1 MLLASSRTIPPA
13 PVLSAFSEPAKS
25 TRTIF
30 PVFDLLVQSHIV
42 VHLVILNLLKTR
54 KEMPLQLNYVF
65 QDAVRLVFLSQI
77 KNFLAVRFSLP
88 LPILTIRTTKL
99 TIKFCMNHFDPL
111 GPDGKLET
119 NSILRLIFLQ
129 IG

>member
-42 VHLVILNLLKTR
+42 GYLVILNLLKTR
-54 KEMPLQLNYVF
+54 REVPSQLNYIPGCSEIGILIPD
-65 QDAVRLVFLSQI
+65 QKFLSCQVFSNPSYSNNKNNKTYNQI
-77 KNFLAVRFSLP
+77 LYESL
-88 LPILTIRTTKL
+88 
-99 TIKFCMNHFDPL
+99 
-111 GPDGKLET
+111 
-119 NSILRLIFLQ
+119 
-129 IG
+129 